1 MSIQLTLIPRPQ
13 VMRAEILDT
22 VHAARRVVKEGS
34 VKVPV
39 YVDEWNSLHGP
50 VMGSRLA
57 VGVGGK
63 CGGWGWG

>member
-1 MSIQLTLIPRPQ
+1 
-13 VMRAEILDT
+13 MRAEILDT

-34 VKVPV
+34 VRVPV

-57 VGVGGK
+57 VGVGEV
-63 CGGWGWG
+63 WGAGRCEGPGVRR